1 MKNIFKAITGIC
13 ASITV
18 FLTTACTNS
27 AAAPRLSP
35 EQEMV
40 RLTTNLRSYATERNP
55 HFQLVGNGAA
65 GLLEVTKHEPESS
78 VQELVNTLDGFLTE
92 SFFYTN
98 DDDTIELQDPDM
110 LDYLE
115 AMMEQPMSAGKAVW
129 TLDYLPDGDD
139 AAMDRAKGRARGY
152 VSTTAGE
159 RCRMKTRTTARAS
172 KTRATSSSC

>member
-55 HFQLVGNGAA
+55 HFQLVGIGAS

-78 VQELVNTLDGFLTE
+78 VHELVNTLDGFLTE

-98 DDDTIELQDPDM
+98 D
-110 LDYLE
+110 
-115 AMMEQPMSAGKAVW
+115 
-129 TLDYLPDGDD
+129 
-139 AAMDRAKGRARGY
+139 
-152 VSTTAGE
+152 
-159 RCRMKTRTTARAS
+159 
-172 KTRATSSSC
+172 